1 MNADL
6 NWMIRKG
13 PCDKNDVHLETCV
26 KLGACAGQIPGR
38 KHSCR
43 VVSMETLRRECVS
56 SKKASG
62 TGVKG
67 ASLERRLRREWS
79 FVQCTIGG
87 FPGGSS

>member
-1 MNADL
+1 
-6 NWMIRKG
+6 
-13 PCDKNDVHLETCV
+13 V

-43 VVSMETLRRECVS
+43 VVSMETLRCECVS

-67 ASLERRLRREWS
+67 ASLERG
-79 FVQCTIGG
+79 C
-87 FPGGSS
+87 GGSGVLFNVRLEGSLEAHLRAGLDCV

>member
-1 MNADL
+1 
-6 NWMIRKG
+6 
-13 PCDKNDVHLETCV
+13 
-26 KLGACAGQIPGR
+26 
-38 KHSCR
+38 
-43 VVSMETLRRECVS
+43 METLRRECVS